1 MRLKIFYNRSVH
13 DNAANY
19 YEQAKESREK
29 ISGLEKA
36 IAETEKEMAEA
47 KKGEKKNV
55 RVKRQKEWY
64 EKFHS
69 AFTSGGRLIIGGRNA
84 QQNDMIFAKHM
95 DDADLFFHADIQGAS
110 AVVLKGGAELLE
122 TNAKAGGKEVLES
135 GANAGGK
142 GARAGESELLEAA
155 QFSASFS
162 KAWING
168 NASVDVYAVKKGQ
181 LSKHAAGGYIPTG
194 AFAISGERK
203 WFRDTK
209 LALRIGL
216 GENGIAIVPEL
227 STANLKNAL
236 VIVPSKNGKE
246 KGELAKSLAKR
257 YNVHPDE
264 LLERLPN
271 GRSKTL
277 EKP

>member
-13 DNAANY
+13 ENAADY

-29 ISGLEKA
+29 LSGLEKA
-36 IAETEKEMAEA
+36 MEETKKEIEAA

-69 AFTSGGRLIIGGRNA
+69 TFTSGGRLVIGGRNA

-122 TNAKAGGKEVLES
+122 TSAKAGGKGSHEAGKIE
-135 GANAGGK
+135 NA
-142 GARAGESELLEAA
+142 ELLEAA

-181 LSKHAAGGYIPTG
+181 LSKHATGGFIPSG
-194 AFAISGERK
+194 AFAISGERR

-209 LALRIGL
+209 LALRIGMS
-216 GENGIAIVPEL
+216 ENGISIVPEL

-257 YNVHPDE
+257 YAIHPDE

-271 GRSKTL
+271 GRSKTM
-277 EKP
+277 EKQ